1 MAHTNDRNDNNYDN
15 KNKPKSVQ
23 KRKWREI
30 ETLKDK
36 QKLLKQLQ
44 GLDWSDNSDYEYF
57 AFH

>member
-1 MAHTNDRNDNNYDN
+1 MAHTNDRNDNNYD
-15 KNKPKSVQ
+15 KENKPKSLQ

-36 QKLLKQLQ
+36 QKLRKQLQ
-44 GLDWSDNSDYEYF
+44 ELDWSDNSDYDDF